1 MSPVPKRELESGLD
15 DLALTIGPRA
25 SIGTGDKR
33 RVSKLL
39 VVVLVLAGVGGTA
52 AAAVLL
58 SQTFPPVQAFGM
70 TGNCDTLT
78 PSNQSVVLGSSG
90 HIVFDC
96 LGSSRAFHTDG
107 VFMATPTFGLPT
119 SYSALYIFPYV
130 NTDADLC
137 VNIDGVRGLT
147 SGVSMSFTGETPDW
161 AYCAEYVNV
170 TTAGLASFTVTW
182 ST

>member
-1 MSPVPKRELESGLD
+1 MSIVPKRELEAGLD

-33 RVSKLL
+33 WVSKLL
-39 VVVLVLAGVGGTA
+39 VALIALVGVGGA
-52 AAAVLL
+52 VAGAVLL
-58 SQTFPPVQAFGM
+58 SQTFPPVPSFGM
-70 TGNCDTLT
+70 TTSCTTLT

-90 HIVFDC
+90 HLVFDC

-107 VFMATPTFGLPT
+107 VFTATPTFGLPT

-130 NTDADLC
+130 NANADLC
-137 VNIDGVRGLT
+137 VNIDGNRQLT
-147 SGVSMSFTGETPDW
+147 SGVSMQFTGEIPDW